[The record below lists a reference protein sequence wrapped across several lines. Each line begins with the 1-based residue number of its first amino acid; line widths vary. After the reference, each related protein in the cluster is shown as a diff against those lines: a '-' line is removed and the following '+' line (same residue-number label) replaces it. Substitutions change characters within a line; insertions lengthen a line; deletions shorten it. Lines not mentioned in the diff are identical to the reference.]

1 MSKIK
6 VELSNCY
13 GIGKLE
19 QAFEFTD
26 DCPYSLIYAPN
37 GTMKTSF
44 TKTLQ
49 SYAMGKAPTDLV
61 YQDRET
67 HAVFC
72 EENGT
77 ALSPDSI
84 YVVDPENFVSAEK
97 SISAFLA
104 SEELKREYDAVH
116 QELAIALNRF
126 YGELRGIS
134 QSSDCDTELRE
145 TFAINDQE
153 SDLEILER
161 IFDQING
168 LVLPVYNFKYND
180 IFDRGG
186 KVREFLQK
194 HHRRVEEYFTEYNHV
209 LTQSNFFKV
218 VNNVVFGTEQA
229 DTILKSFKDN
239 SFFKVG
245 HKITLN
251 GNDTID
257 TYESLKARYDGE
269 LTRIVNDPT
278 VKQVFEK
285 IDTAIGKNKELRA
298 FKATIFEHNEYLVEL
313 LDYDAFRKKVWESYL
328 LQKVDSYRQLI
339 ELYRQRKPTIIDI
352 LNRASQEQATWKNII
367 DLFNDRFHAPFR
379 VKIENQRNV
388 LVNSEDAQ
396 LKFYYCEDVDGAV
409 PVERSPESLLGDVL
423 SKGEKRAFC
432 LLQILFEIEVRKLK
446 PLLLIFDDVADSFD
460 YKNKYAIIEYIQ
472 DLRTNHNVRTII
484 LTHNFDFYRTI
495 SSRLG
500 LSRGHNVFLATKDPV
515 TRVVKLN
522 QGQFLRNLLV
532 HWIQNPNDRRLV
544 AMLPFVR
551 NMVEYIQGENSAEYL
566 LLTSCLHDVKCEDPN
581 LRITRTIQV
590 NEVKTIYHTTLPR
603 INNIELFWTNGNQA
617 WVDMLDVEA
626 RKVSEELDRGQ
637 LDEISLENKVVLAMA
652 IRLIAEAF
660 MEGMLLEHGVAA
672 ISGRNRFG
680 NLFDAFR
687 SYNLGAEEDHAI
699 LNRVSLMTPE
709 QIHLNSFMY
718 EPLVDMSIQSLKR
731 LYEDVCAWD
740 VTL

>member
-6 VELSNCY
+6 VELNNCY

-19 QAFEFTD
+19 HEFEFTD
-26 DCPYSLIYAPN
+26 GCPYSLIYAPN

-49 SYAMGKAPTDLV
+49 SYARGETPTDLV

-67 HAVFC
+67 HAMFY
-72 EENGT
+72 EEDGT

-116 QELAIALNRF
+116 QELNIALNRF
-126 YGELRGIS
+126 YVELGGIS
-134 QSSDCDTELRE
+134 KSSDCNIELRE
-145 TFAINDQE
+145 TFANNDQE
-153 SDLEILER
+153 PDLEILER
-161 IFDQING
+161 IFDRING
-168 LVLPVYNFKYND
+168 LTLPAYNFKYND

-194 HHRRVEEYFTEYNHV
+194 HRQRIEEYFAEYNNV

-218 VNNVVFGTEQA
+218 ANNAVFGTEQA
-229 DTILKSFKDN
+229 DAILKSFKDD

-245 HKITLN
+245 HRITLN
-251 GNDTID
+251 DNDTID
-257 TYESLKARYDGE
+257 TYESFKARYDGE
-269 LTRIVNDPT
+269 LARIVNDPA
-278 VKQVFEK
+278 VKKVFEK
-285 IDTAIGKNKELRA
+285 IDNAIGKNKELRA

-328 LQKVDSYRQLI
+328 LQKKDLYQQLI
-339 ELYRQRKPTIIDI
+339 DLYRQRKPTIIDI

-379 VKIENQRNV
+379 VKVENQRNV

-396 LKFYYCEDVDGAV
+396 LKFYYCEDADGAV
-409 PVERSPESLLGDVL
+409 PVERSPEYLLGAVL

-446 PLLLIFDDVADSFD
+446 PLLLIFEDVADSFD

-472 DLRTNHNVRTII
+472 DLRMNHNLRTII

-500 LSRGHNVFLATKDPV
+500 LTREHNVFFATKDPI
-515 TRVVKLN
+515 TRVVRLN

-532 HWIQNPNDRRLV
+532 NWIQHPNDRKLL

-551 NMVEYIQGENSAEYL
+551 NMIEYIQGDDSADYF
-566 LLTSCLHDVKCEDPN
+566 LLTSCLHDIKREDTR
-581 LRITRTIQV
+581 LRITRTIQA
-590 NEVKTIYHTTLPR
+590 NDVKTIYHTTLPR
-603 INNIELFWTNGNQA
+603 IHNIESFWTNGNQV
-617 WVDMLDVEA
+617 WVDILDVEA
-626 RKVSEELDRGQ
+626 RNVLEELGRGQ
-637 LDEISLENKVVLAMA
+637 LDEVSLENKVVLAMA

-660 MEGMLLEHGVAA
+660 MEGMLLEHGAPA

-680 NLFDAFR
+680 KLFDTFR
-687 SYNLGAEEDHAI
+687 SYNFGTEADRAT

-718 EPLVDMSIQSLKR
+718 EPLVDMSIQSLRR
-731 LYEDVCAWD
+731 LYEDVRTWD
-740 VTL
+740 VAL